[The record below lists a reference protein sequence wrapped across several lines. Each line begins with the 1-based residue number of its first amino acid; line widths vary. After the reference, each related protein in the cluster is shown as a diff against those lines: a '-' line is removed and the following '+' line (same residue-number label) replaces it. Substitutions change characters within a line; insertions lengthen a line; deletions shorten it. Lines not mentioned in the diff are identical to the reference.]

1 MNSASLAA
9 PIPMIAVRIPIS
21 KPLVGQLEH
30 ERVKSVL
37 DSGWLTQGEETFEFE
52 RLVASYCGAKHAV
65 AMNSATTALHVALLL
80 LGTGHG
86 DEVIVPSYSHIATA
100 NAVTYAGAKP
110 VFVDIRR
117 STYNLDERRLGEA
130 ITEHTKAI
138 IVVHQVGLP
147 VDLRAVS
154 AIAQRHGLRVVED
167 AACALGSL
175 YEGRRI
181 GGHGNIAVLSFHPRK
196 VITTGEG
203 GMVLTDD
210 PELAEMARSLA
221 SHGESVLDVHR
232 HNAMRPTTEE
242 FPRVGF
248 NYRMTNI
255 QGAIGVGQ
263 MSRLD
268 GILASRRALA
278 HRYTCSL
285 KEVPGVEVPV
295 EPDGHVPNYQ
305 SYMVRVTPETGT
317 TRDRVMMGLREA
329 GIATRPGITSIHRQP
344 PYRVQADR
352 ATLQETERALEEVLI
367 LPLYPQ
373 LAEEEQDEVIQTFT
387 SLATGRS

>member
-1 MNSASLAA
+1 MT
-9 PIPMIAVRIPIS
+9 AVRIPIS
-21 KPLVGQLEH
+21 KPLVGGLEH
-30 ERVKSVL
+30 QRVKAVL

-52 RLVASYCGAKHAV
+52 RLVASYCGANHAV

-80 LGTGHG
+80 LGTGRG

-100 NAVTYAGAKP
+100 NAVTYTGAKP

-117 STYNLDERRLGEA
+117 STYNLDERCLSGA

-138 IVVHQVGLP
+138 VVVHQVGLP
-147 VDLRAVS
+147 VDLQAVG
-154 AIAQRHGLRVVED
+154 AIAQRHGLQVVED
-167 AACALGSL
+167 AACALGST
-175 YEGRRI
+175 YGGRRI

-203 GMVLTDD
+203 GMILTDA

-232 HNAMRPTTEE
+232 HHSMRPTTEE
-242 FPRVGF
+242 FSRIGF

-268 GILASRRALA
+268 EILGSRRALA
-278 HRYTCSL
+278 HEYTRRL
-285 KEVPGVEVPV
+285 VEVPGLEVPV
-295 EPDGHVPNYQ
+295 EPDGCVPNYQ
-305 SYMVRVTPETGT
+305 SYMVRITPETGT
-317 TRDRVMMGLREA
+317 TRDRVMLSLRES
-329 GIATRPGITSIHRQP
+329 GIATRPGITAIHRQP
-344 PYRVQADR
+344 AYREHADR
-352 ATLQETERALEEVLI
+352 SKLAETERALDEALI

-373 LAEEEQDEVIQTFT
+373 LAEEEQDEVIETLT
-387 SLATGRS
+387 SLVTGRS